1 MDTRKD
7 RTKTG
12 LHPKGRS
19 AAEDCIGGRF
29 WFARKRRRRGEN
41 RSVMLLLAGRTVLVA
56 YSIDNAA
63 MQRDLIAMSLLS
75 SHFIP

>member
-1 MDTRKD
+1 
-7 RTKTG
+7 
-12 LHPKGRS
+12 
-19 AAEDCIGGRF
+19 
-29 WFARKRRRRGEN
+29 
-41 RSVMLLLAGRTVLVA
+41 MLLLAGRTVLVA